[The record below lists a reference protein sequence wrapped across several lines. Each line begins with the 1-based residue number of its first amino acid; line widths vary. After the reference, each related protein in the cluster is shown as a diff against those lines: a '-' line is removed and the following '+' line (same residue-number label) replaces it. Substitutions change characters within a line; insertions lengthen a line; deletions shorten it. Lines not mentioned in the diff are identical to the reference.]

1 MFVILLQFREAFQ
14 RVSSP
19 THFRTTVLLANLHI
33 LLGFVYMGVST
44 FSTNQIKQL
53 RQEEYLSMRQYVYN
67 ANYTDLILNETIE
80 NVQYKNSLFKNVTFT
95 HMNLNH
101 VEFLNC
107 SIEDVE
113 FINVKSSITY
123 FQDSIIKDCK

>member
-1 MFVILLQFREAFQ
+1 
-14 RVSSP
+14 
-19 THFRTTVLLANLHI
+19 
-33 LLGFVYMGVST
+33 MGVST